1 MRIIRQFCAV
11 TGLTMAL
18 AFSAFAGDMLT
29 PGVNAP
35 GEISTPGATAN
46 TVTEMALGFLLNVSS
61 LL

>member
-1 MRIIRQFCAV
+1 
-11 TGLTMAL
+11 MAL

-29 PGVNAP
+29 PGVNAQ
-35 GEISTPGATAN
+35 GEMSTPGATAN